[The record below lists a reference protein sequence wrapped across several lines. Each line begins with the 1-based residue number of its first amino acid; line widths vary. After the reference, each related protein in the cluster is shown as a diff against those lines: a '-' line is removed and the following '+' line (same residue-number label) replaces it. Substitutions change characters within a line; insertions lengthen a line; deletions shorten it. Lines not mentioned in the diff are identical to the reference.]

1 MNNSLKLTILSAMM
15 FLCSA
20 GAMAQTNL
28 SGRTYYNANI
38 MAEDLNATTKDID
51 KKIADARV
59 RAYAKI
65 EQKKGR
71 KPNEKEKAAIEKELQ
86 KAAEV
91 SKAVKNGGITI
102 KIKIDFTSDK
112 DMVMDAESK
121 VTEEVL
127 KAAGVSWLKRKAMK
141 AALSLAP
148 SKIKGTYVVN
158 GNMVILDEDG
168 EKDTLTLSPDGKY
181 LYGKYDKKR
190 NFKLTRTK

>member
-1 MNNSLKLTILSAMM
+1 MKNSLKLTILSAIM

-38 MAEDLNATTKDID
+38 MAEDLNDTTKDID

-121 VTEEVL
+121 VTDEVL
-127 KAAGVSWLKRKAMK
+127 KAAGIGWLKRKAMK

-158 GNMVILDEDG
+158 GNMVIFDEDG

>member
-20 GAMAQTNL
+20 GVMAQTNL

-38 MAEDLNATTKDID
+38 MAEDLNATTKDLD

-59 RAYAKI
+59 KAYAKI

-112 DMVMDAESK
+112 NMVMDAESK
-121 VTEEVL
+121 VTDEVL

-158 GNMVILDEDG
+158 GNMVIFDEDG

>member
-112 DMVMDAESK
+112 NMVMDAESK
-121 VTEEVL
+121 VTDEVL
-127 KAAGVSWLKRKAMK
+127 KAAGIGWLKRKAMK

-158 GNMVILDEDG
+158 GNMVIFDEDG

>member
-38 MAEDLNATTKDID
+38 MAEDLNATSKDID
-51 KKIADARV
+51 KKLADARV

-158 GNMVILDEDG
+158 GNMVIFDEDG

>member
-1 MNNSLKLTILSAMM
+1 MKNSLKLTILSAIM

-38 MAEDLNATTKDID
+38 MAEDLNDTTKDID

-112 DMVMDAESK
+112 NMVMDAESK
-121 VTEEVL
+121 VTDEVL

-158 GNMVILDEDG
+158 GNMVIFDEDG

>member
-1 MNNSLKLTILSAMM
+1 MKNSLKLTILSAMM

-158 GNMVILDEDG
+158 GNMVIFDEDG

>member
-1 MNNSLKLTILSAMM
+1 MKNSLKLTILSAMM

-38 MAEDLNATTKDID
+38 MAEDLNATSKDID
-51 KKIADARV
+51 KKLADARV

-158 GNMVILDEDG
+158 GNMVIFDEDG

>member
-1 MNNSLKLTILSAMM
+1 MKNSLKLQILSAIF
-15 FLCSA
+15 FLFGTSV
-20 GAMAQTNL
+20 MAQTNL

-38 MAEDLNATTKDID
+38 MAEDLNATSKDID
-51 KKIADARV
+51 KKLADARV

-158 GNMVILDEDG
+158 GNMVIFDEDG

>member
-1 MNNSLKLTILSAMM
+1 MKNSLKLQILSAIF
-15 FLCSA
+15 FLFGTSV
-20 GAMAQTNL
+20 MAQTNL

-158 GNMVILDEDG
+158 GNMVIFDEDG

>member
-1 MNNSLKLTILSAMM
+1 MKNSLKLTILSAIM

-38 MAEDLNATTKDID
+38 MAEDLNDTTKDID

-112 DMVMDAESK
+112 NMVMDAESK

-158 GNMVILDEDG
+158 GNMVIFDEDG

>member
-1 MNNSLKLTILSAMM
+1 MKNSLKLTILSAIM

-51 KKIADARV
+51 KKLADARV

-112 DMVMDAESK
+112 NMVMDAESK

-127 KAAGVSWLKRKAMK
+127 KAAGIGWLKRKAMK

-158 GNMVILDEDG
+158 GNMVIFDEDG

>member
-1 MNNSLKLTILSAMM
+1 MKNSLKLTILSAMM

-51 KKIADARV
+51 KKLADARV

-127 KAAGVSWLKRKAMK
+127 KAAGIGWLKRKAMK

-158 GNMVILDEDG
+158 GNMVIFDEDG

>member
-1 MNNSLKLTILSAMM
+1 MKNSLKLTILSAIM

-158 GNMVILDEDG
+158 GNMVIFDEDG

>member
-112 DMVMDAESK
+112 NMVMDAESK
-121 VTEEVL
+121 VTDEVL

-158 GNMVILDEDG
+158 GNMVIFDEDG

>member
-38 MAEDLNATTKDID
+38 MAEDLNATSKDID
-51 KKIADARV
+51 KKLADARV

-65 EQKKGR
+65 EQEKGR

-158 GNMVILDEDG
+158 GNMVIFDEDG

>member
-38 MAEDLNATTKDID
+38 MAEDLNATSKDID
-51 KKIADARV
+51 KKLADARV

-112 DMVMDAESK
+112 NMVMDAESK
-121 VTEEVL
+121 VTDEVL
-127 KAAGVSWLKRKAMK
+127 KAAGIGWLKRKAMK

>member
-1 MNNSLKLTILSAMM
+1 MKNSLKLTILSAIM

-38 MAEDLNATTKDID
+38 MAEDLNDTTKDID

-158 GNMVILDEDG
+158 GNMVIFDEDG

>member
-1 MNNSLKLTILSAMM
+1 MKNSLKLQILSAMM

-158 GNMVILDEDG
+158 GNMVIFDEDG

>member
-1 MNNSLKLTILSAMM
+1 MKNSLKLTILSAIM

-121 VTEEVL
+121 VTDEVL
-127 KAAGVSWLKRKAMK
+127 KAAGIGWLKRKAMK

-158 GNMVILDEDG
+158 GNMVIFDEDG

>member
-112 DMVMDAESK
+112 NMVMDAESK

-158 GNMVILDEDG
+158 GNMVIFDEDG

>member
-1 MNNSLKLTILSAMM
+1 MNNSLKLQILSAIF
-15 FLCSA
+15 FLCGTSV
-20 GAMAQTNL
+20 MAQTNL

-59 RAYAKI
+59 KAYAKI

-102 KIKIDFTSDK
+102 KIKYL
-112 DMVMDAESK
+112 
-121 VTEEVL
+121 VL
-127 KAAGVSWLKRKAMK
+127 IRTAFWLNTTGITGISCSRSSS
-141 AALSLAP
+141 ALWS
-148 SKIKGTYVVN
+148 
-158 GNMVILDEDG
+158 
-168 EKDTLTLSPDGKY
+168 
-181 LYGKYDKKR
+181 R
-190 NFKLTRTK
+190 NAFCLV

>member
-1 MNNSLKLTILSAMM
+1 MKNSLKLQILSVIF
-15 FLCSA
+15 FLCGTSV
-20 GAMAQTNL
+20 MAQTNL

-38 MAEDLNATTKDID
+38 MAEDLNATSKDID
-51 KKIADARV
+51 KKLADARV

-65 EQKKGR
+65 EQEKGR

-158 GNMVILDEDG
+158 GNMVIFDEDG